1 MTLIRNIV
9 LLVVLALAA
18 TLAATIVM
26 AQSPPGSNSP
36 DNHATKKIEF
46 ELGIEML
53 RGYRADLQDRLE
65 KSIGL
70 LIIVIGWLIT
80 SDTARKS
87 LASNSFLWWGSVA
100 VLTALLIMYCGT
112 IINFIDNFRQIEKTI
127 NGLTYIDAG
136 YELTRYQMRDKFNL
150 PVESFYIAPIAS
162 MYIVILLILIQIK
175 RHSGNLMR

>member
-1 MTLIRNIV
+1 MKLIRKTF
-9 LLVVLALAA
+9 VVALFAFCTA
-18 TLAATIVM
+18 TAM
-26 AQSPPGSNSP
+26 AQEPSISSSGDQP
-36 DNHATKKIEF
+36 TKASQRVKF
-46 ELGIEML
+46 ELGLEML

-87 LASNSFLWWGSVA
+87 LASNSFLWWGSVV

-112 IINFIDNFRQIEKTI
+112 IFNFIGNVRKIENAI
-127 NGLTYIDAG
+127 QGLGYIDAG
-136 YELTRYQMRDKFNL
+136 FELTRYQMPDRFHL
-150 PVESFYIAPIAS
+150 PVQSFYIAPIAS
-162 MYIVILLILIQIK
+162 MYIVIILILIQIK